1 VRLVA
6 SKPLV
11 IGYDGSPAS
20 ERAIRE
26 AGVLLAPRP
35 ALIVVAWEPG
45 IGFNLATDPTL
56 IPAPIDVRA
65 ALEIDR
71 AMYERAQLLAQQG
84 ANLASRV
91 GLKAEG
97 MAVADEVTIAGTLL
111 RVAKER
117 DAAAI
122 VVGSHGHNALREV
135 VLGST
140 TRDVIKRA
148 EQPVIVVRGTE
159 P

>member
-1 VRLVA
+1 MV

-26 AGVLLAPRP
+26 AAALLAPRA
-35 ALIVVAWEPG
+35 ALIVVAWEAG
-45 IGFNLATDPTL
+45 TGFTIAADPTL
-56 IPAPIDVRA
+56 TPAPIDIRA

-71 AMYERAQLLAQQG
+71 DMYEHAQLVAQQG
-84 ANLASRV
+84 ANLASEG
-91 GLKAEG
+91 GLKAEAL
-97 MAVADEVTIAGTLL
+97 AVADVATVAETLL
-111 RVAKER
+111 RVADER

-140 TRDVIKRA
+140 TRDVIKRG
-148 EQPVIVVRGTE
+148 ERPVIVDRASE
-159 P
+159 K

>member
-1 VRLVA
+1 MV

-26 AGVLLAPRP
+26 AAALLAPRS
-35 ALIVVAWEPG
+35 ALIVVAWEAG
-45 IGFNLATDPTL
+45 TGFTIAADPTL
-56 IPAPIDVRA
+56 MPAPIDIRS
-65 ALEIDR
+65 ALEVDR
-71 AMYERAQLLAQQG
+71 AMYEHAQLLAQQG
-84 ANLASRV
+84 ANLASQV

-97 MAVADEVTIAGTLL
+97 LAVADVATVAETLL
-111 RVAKER
+111 RVADER

-140 TRDVIKRA
+140 TRDVIKRG
-148 EQPVIVVRGTE
+148 ERPVVVVRGSE
-159 P
+159 K